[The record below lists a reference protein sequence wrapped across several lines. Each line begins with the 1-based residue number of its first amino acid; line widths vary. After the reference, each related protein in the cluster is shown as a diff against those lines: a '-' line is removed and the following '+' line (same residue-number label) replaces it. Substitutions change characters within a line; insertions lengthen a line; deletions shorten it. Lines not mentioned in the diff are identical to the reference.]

1 MKKMIALVTAA
12 VIVAGMAAC
21 ANQASAPQ
29 TAAPAATTAAAP
41 KSTTAAAP
49 KTTTAAAPKTTTAAP
64 AATTA
69 AATTAAPASNAA
81 RDLAKQYGLP
91 ETPLSDMPPMT
102 FTVFNRGSDE
112 PSKAGNKII
121 DIIEKVTNTK
131 IELHYLVGD
140 EATKIGVMIASG
152 DMEDGV
158 FVGGTTG
165 PFIDAGCFVPLED
178 LITKNAPHLADHY
191 KPWWNAMKH
200 TDGHIY
206 IAELFGTP
214 SGPSPVMENW
224 GSAMWMQKDVL
235 DHFGRAPKTL
245 NEYFDFIKQY
255 MDLNP
260 TIDGMPTRGF
270 EILAQGYK
278 WIDNPP
284 LFLSGQPNWGGVYVP
299 DEKAAI
305 AKERWTPDF
314 VKTWFLKLNEEYRR
328 GTVPKDTL
336 TLTQD
341 QYLANIATGSVLAF
355 HDQMWAFNPSQDAL
369 RADGK
374 DNRTYL
380 PLAITYDGVEPNYMD
395 LPAFT
400 GNNGLGISTSCKD
413 PVRFL
418 QYMDWIV
425 QEPVQKLLCWGIE
438 GQDYTYEKGRMIRTD
453 ATRTAM
459 MDARWSKDN
468 LGKLIYDN
476 MPKMQGVYSDGN
488 AVEPGGQAEEY
499 FAALRPYDKTLFQ
512 KLGIQ
517 TQAGFMG
524 EQKKRPS
531 YYPVWSMT
539 IPDGS
544 PAKLADTRAG
554 DIRTVYY
561 PQLITCDPANFD
573 TIWAEY
579 VKEIN
584 NCGIQDYIDEVNRQ
598 IQERIKVRGGID

>member
-1 MKKMIALVTAA
+1 MKPI
-12 VIVAGMAAC
+12 
-21 ANQASAPQ
+21 
-29 TAAPAATTAAAP
+29 
-41 KSTTAAAP
+41 
-49 KTTTAAAPKTTTAAP
+49 
-64 AATTA
+64 
-69 AATTAAPASNAA
+69 
-81 RDLAKQYGLP
+81 
-91 ETPLSDMPPMT
+91 T
-102 FTVFNRGSDE
+102 FTIFNRGSDE
-112 PSKAGNKII
+112 PWKPGNKII
-121 DIIEKVTNTK
+121 ETLETITNTK

-165 PFIDAGCFVPLED
+165 PFIDAGSFIPLED
-178 LITKNAPHLADHY
+178 LITKNAPNLLKHY
-191 KPWWNAMKH
+191 EPWWNFMKH
-200 TDGHIY
+200 SDGHIY

-214 SGPSPVMENW
+214 SGPAPVMENW

-245 NEYFDFIKQY
+245 EEYFSFIKDY

-270 EILAQGYK
+270 DILAQGYK

-284 LFLSGQPNWGGVYVP
+284 LFMSGQPNWGGVYVP

-314 VKTWFLKLNEEYRR
+314 VKQWFLLMNQEYRL
-328 GTVPKDTL
+328 GVIPKDSL

-341 QYLANIATGSVLAF
+341 QYLANIATGAVLAF
-355 HDQMWAFNPSQDAL
+355 HDQKWAYNASEDAL

-380 PLAITYDGVEPNYMD
+380 PLPITYDGVEPNYMD
-395 LPAFT
+395 LPQFT

-418 QYMDWIV
+418 QFMDYVI
-425 QEPVQKLLCWGIE
+425 QEPVQKFLTWGIE
-438 GQDYTYEKGRMIRTD
+438 GENYNYDAKGRMVRPD
-453 ATRTAM
+453 EQRQLQL
-459 MDARWSKDN
+459 DARWPKDH
-468 LGKLIYDN
+468 LGKLLYDN

-488 AVEPGGQAEEY
+488 AVEPGNQPEEY
-499 FAALRPYDKTLFQ
+499 FAALRPYDKALFE

-524 EQKKRPS
+524 EQKQRPS

-539 IPDGS
+539 IADGS

-554 DIRTVYY
+554 DVRTVYY
-561 PQLITCDPANFD
+561 PQLITCDPAQFD
-573 TIWAEY
+573 GIWAQY
-579 VKEIN
+579 VDEIN
-584 NCGIQDYIDEVNRQ
+584 KSGIQDYIDEVNRQ
-598 IQERIKVRGGID
+598 IQERIAVHGGSIY